1 MAEPKI
7 SLRLADMVEAIERI
21 RLLMTGVSLGAFERD
36 WEKCWLVERGMEI
49 VSEAS
54 RHLPDELKARH
65 AEIPWKN
72 LAGIGN
78 ILRHAYDKIAPDIL
92 WKLVQA
98 DLPILE
104 KVCREKLE
112 MAERRE
118 R

>member
-1 MAEPKI
+1 
-7 SLRLADMVEAIERI
+7 
-21 RLLMTGVSLGAFERD
+21 
-36 WEKCWLVERGMEI
+36 MEI

-78 ILRHAYDKIAPDIL
+78 ILRHAYDKIAPDVL

-98 DLPILE
+98 DLPILD
-104 KVCREKLE
+104 KVCRDELE

>member
-1 MAEPKI
+1 MAERKI

-21 RLLMTGVSLGAFERD
+21 RLLMTGVSLDAFERD

-78 ILRHAYDKIAPDIL
+78 ILRHAYDKIAPDVL

-98 DLPILE
+98 DLPILD
-104 KVCREKLE
+104 KVCRDELE